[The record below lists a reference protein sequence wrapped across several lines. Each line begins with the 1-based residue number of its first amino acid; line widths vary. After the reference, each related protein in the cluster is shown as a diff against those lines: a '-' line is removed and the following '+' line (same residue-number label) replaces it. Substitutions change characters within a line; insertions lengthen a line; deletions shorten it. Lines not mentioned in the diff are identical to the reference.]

1 MAEQQKSAEQPRADS
16 DAGSLPTFIPPADV
30 FETDDALVMFVEIP
44 GADPDGVDVTLEKRV
59 LTVAA
64 RSKPFMPEG
73 YALLY
78 AEYRDGNYERAF
90 TLSEEID
97 RERID
102 AVVKDGVLKLTL
114 PKTMPSPAK
123 KIAVKPA

>member
-1 MAEQQKSAEQPRADS
+1 
-16 DAGSLPTFIPPADV
+16 
-30 FETDDALVMFVEIP
+30 
-44 GADPDGVDVTLEKRV
+44 
-59 LTVAA
+59 VAA

-97 RERID
+97 RERIE
-102 AVVKDGVLKLTL
+102 ATVKDGVLRLNL
-114 PKTMPSPAK
+114 PKTTPSPAK